1 VDSDPQMSMVSEPE
15 APDSKAPGARS
26 ADARVVRTR
35 DALRLAMT
43 QLAAE
48 LPLDAITVRAI
59 AARADVGYATFFRH
73 YPDKE
78 ALLADVADKLIRE
91 FLAEAAPLL
100 QLRDRLGAA
109 RSICTFVAG
118 HLPIYQA
125 LIAGGSGETVRA
137 EMLRQ
142 TMITMGATRKQK
154 ADGPMDD
161 LILFHMVSGILNL
174 LAWWLRNLDTV
185 DADAMGEIIER
196 TVLTPLSQLR
206 LQPPAGL

>member
-1 VDSDPQMSMVSEPE
+1 MVSELKV
-15 APDSKAPGARS
+15 ADSKA

-35 DALRLAMT
+35 DALRQAMT
-43 QLAAE
+43 ELASE
-48 LPLDAITVRAI
+48 RPLDSITVRAI

-100 QLRDRLGAA
+100 QQRDRLGAA
-109 RSICTFVAG
+109 RTICTFVAG
-118 HLPIYQA
+118 RLPIYQA

-142 TMITMGATRKQK
+142 TMITMAAARQRN

-185 DADAMGEIIER
+185 DADTMGEIIER
-196 TVLTPLSQLR
+196 TVLTPLMQLR
-206 LQPPAGL
+206 LQPPAGI